1 MANLLRKRTR
11 DDSQGAA
18 WGGQW
23 ARRQEIT
30 TVPQA
35 LLYSVPNGSGLEGAG
50 VYCSPLLPRTLLQG
64 NCLWVSKVDTPPLDV
79 PDRLVVRLQGA
90 FCADEKLIFAGFLSG
105 LFVSS
110 P

>member
-11 DDSQGAA
+11 DDSQAAA
-18 WGGQW
+18 WRGHW

-30 TVPQA
+30 AVSHA
-35 LLYSVPNGSGLEGAG
+35 LHSIPNGSGLEGAG
-50 VYCSPLLPRTLLQG
+50 VYCSPLLPRTLLKG
-64 NCLWVSKVDTPPLDV
+64 NCLWMSNVDTPALDV
-79 PDRLVVRLQGA
+79 PDRLVVRRQGA